1 MTVLSLRTLGELVLT
16 GDDGRPLAVRR
27 RELVLLAYVCSR
39 GAPATRGELA
49 TLLWGDRGEARA
61 RHSLRQALV
70 VLRGWLGDAL
80 DAGTDA
86 VRLLPGRVELDTAAF
101 EAEVRAGDAAAAVAR
116 WAGDFLAAAEEV
128 GGEELRGWRDGERA
142 RLRRLL
148 RSALEEWT
156 AEAEGRSDWTAMAER
171 AARWCEILPL
181 DAAAEER
188 RVEALRHAGRIDEAL
203 ALHESFS
210 ARLEAADEVIPEE
223 WRRLHQRMVR
233 LRNQAGGARS
243 SPATSLLLPD
253 LVGRAAAFADLR
265 AAWDAVRDGRPVVA
279 LVTGE
284 EGSGKTRFT
293 DEFLRWVETEQP
305 DALVLRARGY
315 EPERETPWSVARE
328 LLAPLR
334 AAPGLGGADAGALA
348 QVARLVPGVRERYRD
363 LPEAG
368 EDEHALHAAVLQV
381 LLSVAAEVPVV
392 VAVDDLPLA
401 DTPSRRLAIFLARRL
416 GGANLLLLYTVR
428 TGDAATHATTLELRD
443 LPTLRRTALKPLRP
457 AEVEAMLRS
466 MLPLPA
472 RECRELAARLH
483 SETGGNPLYIYEL
496 SAALIEAGHIEPDE
510 DGHWRLSVSLLGPL
524 PLPAGMRDVVA
535 RRLAQLSGAARD
547 TLAAAAALGER
558 FDAARLAAAGEL
570 APREFSDALDELLTR
585 RLLRDTPGRPGNYTF
600 SHSIIR
606 RVAYERLLPAR
617 SAAPPPD
624 PPGSRRPWYRK
635 LWQTPDAVFVDAGA
649 AGEWLTARLR
659 LAVMALLLILPTA
672 NLLSEPSYRP
682 HRTGFVVT
690 LLAVAVAVV
699 LLQLLRR
706 GGYRPWLGFL
716 SSGLDV
722 SLVSLGLASF
732 IWAGDPH
739 AAVNSKTTFEI
750 YFLAVLAA
758 SLRYDRRI
766 CISAGAI
773 AIAQY
778 LAIVGYADA
787 RWDLNAPRFAPYPY
801 GMFSWVPEI
810 GRVILLSAAALL
822 SWELVRRAQHL
833 REMAVRDHVTGLFNR
848 NFFETRARVE
858 LSRARRYGYDVAVA
872 LLEIPSPRAGERF
885 GREAGEER
893 LRALAERVRGVLRE
907 GDVIARYGIGE
918 IALLLPEVSA
928 DEAARTLDFL
938 RADLSCGVA
947 GFPADGGHLE
957 ILVQV
962 AERRAWTARYAR
974 EAASHAPLAAASA

>member
-1 MTVLSLRTLGELVLT
+1 
-16 GDDGRPLAVRR
+16 
-27 RELVLLAYVCSR
+27 
-39 GAPATRGELA
+39 
-49 TLLWGDRGEARA
+49 
-61 RHSLRQALV
+61 
-70 VLRGWLGDAL
+70 
-80 DAGTDA
+80 
-86 VRLLPGRVELDTAAF
+86 
-101 EAEVRAGDAAAAVAR
+101 
-116 WAGDFLAAAEEV
+116 
-128 GGEELRGWRDGERA
+128 
-142 RLRRLL
+142 
-148 RSALEEWT
+148 
-156 AEAEGRSDWTAMAER
+156 
-171 AARWCEILPL
+171 
-181 DAAAEER
+181 
-188 RVEALRHAGRIDEAL
+188 
-203 ALHESFS
+203 
-210 ARLEAADEVIPEE
+210 
-223 WRRLHQRMVR
+223 
-233 LRNQAGGARS
+233 
-243 SPATSLLLPD
+243 
-253 LVGRAAAFADLR
+253 VGRAAAFADLR
-265 AAWDAVRDGRPVVA
+265 AAWKAARDGRPAVA

-293 DEFLRWVETEQP
+293 DEFLRWVEADQP
-305 DALVLRARGY
+305 EALVLRARAY

-348 QVARLVPGVRERYRD
+348 HLARLVPGVRERYRE
-363 LPEAG
+363 LPDAG
-368 EDEHALHAAVLQV
+368 DDEHRLHEAVLQV
-381 LLSVAAEVPVV
+381 ILSVAAEVPVV
-392 VAVDDLPLA
+392 LAVDDLPLA
-401 DTPSRRLAIFLARRL
+401 DAPSRRLAIFLARRL
-416 GGANLLLLYTVR
+416 GGASVLLLYTVR
-428 TGDAATHATTLELRD
+428 TGDAAAHATTLELRD
-443 LPTLRRTALKPLRP
+443 LPALRRIALKPLRP

-472 RECRELAARLH
+472 QECRELAARLH
-483 SETGGNPLYIYEL
+483 SETGGNPLYIFEL
-496 SAALIEAGHIEPDE
+496 SAALVEAGHIEPGE
-510 DGHWRLSVSLLGPL
+510 DGRWRLSVSLLGPL

-535 RRLAQLSGAARD
+535 RRLGRLSGAARD

-570 APREFSDALDELLTR
+570 APRELSDALDELVTR

-617 SAAPPPD
+617 SAAPPPE
-624 PPGSRRPWYRK
+624 PAGPRRPWYRK
-635 LWQTPDAVFVDAGA
+635 LWQTPDAVFVDAGS

-659 LAVMALLLILPTA
+659 LAVMALLLILPTV
-672 NLLSEPSYRP
+672 NLLTEPSYGP
-682 HRTGFVVT
+682 YRTGFVVT
-690 LLAVAVAVV
+690 LLAVAVAVI

-706 GGYRPWLGFL
+706 DGYRPWLGFL

-778 LAIVGYADA
+778 LAIVAYADA
-787 RWDLNAPRFAPYPY
+787 RWELNDPGFAPFPY
-801 GMFSWVPEI
+801 GMFSWVAQI
-810 GRVILLSAAALL
+810 GRAILLGAAALL

-833 REMAVRDHVTGLFNR
+833 REMAVRDQVTGLFNR

-858 LSRARRYGYDVAVA
+858 LARARRYGYDVAVA
-872 LLEIPSPRAGERF
+872 LLEIPAPPRTGERF
-885 GREAGEER
+885 GHDAGDER
-893 LRALAERVRGVLRE
+893 LRSLAERIRGVLRE

-918 IALLLPEVSA
+918 IALLLPEANA

-938 RADLSCGVA
+938 RADLGCGVA

-957 ILVQV
+957 ILMQV
-962 AERRAWTARYAR
+962 AGSRAWTAHYAR
-974 EAASHAPLAAASA
+974 EAASPAPRAAASA